1 MPEVLDKDTIKAIS
15 AEARQEILKMLAKRP
30 YTASEIAKATGKH
43 VTTVT
48 EHLNV
53 LEKSSLVRKKDST
66 NKWVYYELT
75 SRGEHFFKPQ
85 FYSWVIV
92 FSLSVVFVFVGM
104 LRLFRF
110 ESETRNAMDMAANE
124 PSPAFGE
131 AVAQTTSL
139 PVPIDYIAY
148 ALIALGAIGMIYL
161 AYRKYRMPAT
171 YR

>member
-110 ESETRNAMDMAANE
+110 ESAQSASGKAYEALQAPAAGDTFAAF
-124 PSPAFGE
+124 SP
-131 AVAQTTSL
+131 
-139 PVPIDYIAY
+139 PVDYMAY
-148 ALIALGAIGMIYL
+148 ALIALGAIGLLYL
-161 AYRKYRMPAT
+161 IYRKYRMPAF

>member
-48 EHLNV
+48 EHLEV
-53 LEKSSLVRKKDST
+53 LEKSSLVHKKESS

-85 FYSWVIV
+85 FYSWIIV
-92 FSLSVVFVFVGM
+92 FSLSVVFVFIGM

-110 ESETRNAMDMAANE
+110 ETAAGVEMASKSDALQA
-124 PSPAFGE
+124 PAS
-131 AVAQTTSL
+131 AALTA
-139 PVPIDYIAY
+139 PVDYIAY
-148 ALIALGAIGMIYL
+148 ILIILGTIGLLYL
-161 AYRKYRMPAT
+161 VYRKYRNQ
-171 YR
+171 